1 MRVLRHFIA
10 ILRMLIGAGFV
21 ALGVAKL
28 ASAEFLYGGLLH
40 AMEDAGRAFPF
51 YGQFMWPHV
60 VGHQTFFTY
69 VVALGEL
76 SLGLSFVTGAF
87 VSISSLAGAFM
98 LLNYALATCYEAP
111 ARLTGHLAGAALLV
125 LMGCLGAG
133 LTWGVD
139 RWLVNQLE
147 SGLVLLPL
155 RWKVPAFQ
163 KF

>member
-1 MRVLRHFIA
+1 MRILRHSIA
-10 ILRMLIGAGFV
+10 IVRILIGAGFV
-21 ALGVAKL
+21 ALGVTKL
-28 ASAEFLYGGLLH
+28 ASAEFVYGGMLH
-40 AMEDAGRAFPF
+40 AMDDAGRAFPF
-51 YGQFMWPHV
+51 YEHNMLPHV

-69 VVALGEL
+69 AVALGEL
-76 SLGLSFVTGAF
+76 SLGLSFVAGAF
-87 VSISSLAGAFM
+87 VSISSTAGAFM

-111 ARLTGHLAGAALLV
+111 ARLAGHLAGAALLV

-139 RWLVNQLE
+139 RWLVDQLR

-155 RWKVPAFQ
+155 RRKVPAFQ